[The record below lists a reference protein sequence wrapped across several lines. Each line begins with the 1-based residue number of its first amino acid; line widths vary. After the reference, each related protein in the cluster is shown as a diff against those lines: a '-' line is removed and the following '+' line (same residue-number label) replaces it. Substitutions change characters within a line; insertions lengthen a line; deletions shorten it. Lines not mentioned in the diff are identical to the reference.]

1 MGKLSNFLIGTALG
15 AAVGLII
22 NYLFG
27 PANDTEFNQ
36 NYRSR
41 LDRALEE
48 GQRAADE
55 HEAELRRQL
64 GEAKRPAS

>member
-1 MGKLSNFLIGTALG
+1 MGKFSNFLVGAVLG
-15 AAVGLII
+15 AAVGLIV

-41 LDRALEE
+41 LDKALEE

-64 GEAKRPAS
+64 GEAKK

>member
-1 MGKLSNFLIGTALG
+1 MGKFSNFLIGAALG
-15 AAVGLII
+15 AAVGLVV

-27 PANDTEFNQ
+27 PATDTEFNH

-41 LDRALEE
+41 LDKALEE

-55 HEAELRRQL
+55 HEANLRRQL
-64 GEAKRPAS
+64 GEAKK

>member
-1 MGKLSNFLIGTALG
+1 MGKLSNFLIGGLLG

-27 PANDTEFNQ
+27 PATGTEFTAR
-36 NYRSR
+36 YRSR
-41 LDRALEE
+41 LDQALED

-55 HEAELRRQL
+55 QEAKLRQQL
-64 GEAKRPAS
+64 ATAKRPKE